1 MPAMI
6 TITCKCGCG
15 RQKQVR
21 KADYARGWGRYYSK
35 SCKAKAQEKK
45 TGQFKKYLQK
55 KVQAVTSEHN
65 YLGSGVD
72 KETFEYYAE
81 EYGGTPCFN
90 HKGEYEGFM
99 PEPFDNT
106 QHQNSGD

>member
-1 MPAMI
+1 MASMKE
-6 TITCKCGCG
+6 ITCKCGCG
-15 RQKQVR
+15 RKKMVR
-21 KADYARGWGRYYSK
+21 VADIARGWGKFYSK
-35 SCKAKAQEKK
+35 SCKARFQEKK
-45 TGQFKKYLQK
+45 TGQHKKYLQRK
-55 KVQAVTSEHN
+55 AVAPDPNN

-90 HKGEYEGFM
+90 HKGEYEGFI